1 MHSLLRIPLTRIY
14 LHRATRGIGR
24 TQPVEWQDAGEAL
37 EHDELKGCLM
47 PKGAAKD
54 VNPPGAHLQ
63 YNEVSLHQ
71 GQSVSFLITIP
82 LAVHC
87 LRYIT
92 NKGEV
97 SVDGQNALKGQKQ
110 RIPRSFNCNVWTLVA
125 GPL

>member
-1 MHSLLRIPLTRIY
+1 MY

-71 GQSVSFLITIP
+71 GQSDIISDYYSTGSTLSTI
-82 LAVHC
+82 HH
-87 LRYIT
+87 
-92 NKGEV
+92 K
-97 SVDGQNALKGQKQ
+97 
-110 RIPRSFNCNVWTLVA
+110 
-125 GPL
+125 